1 MASFNAWKICEI
13 SVETMGNVIS
23 SHCSLMSGGD
33 TSAVRDGLFTK
44 LLVVRRHTSLMAKGE
59 LAKMFPSKKHRE
71 WVILSPDILPFCIHI
86 NSAYI
91 SLGWW
96 LLSSDAARFP
106 FLVSPFASHCST
118 EHRCSMIYAWLRL
131 SLCFQMP
138 TWGLW
143 LTLPCGSCLMAL
155 WCSSAYAEHLDI
167 STDRGISWGS
177 LCISDGEWG
186 SAEPYQMPW
195 GAGLGLLYCV

>member
-1 MASFNAWKICEI
+1 MAYSPSCLLSEGTLHWWPKVNWQKCSHQRSTGNGSFSAQIFCL
-13 SVETMGNVIS
+13 SVS
-23 SHCSLMSGGD
+23 
-33 TSAVRDGLFTK
+33 TST
-44 LLVVRRHTSLMAKGE
+44 LLTYA
-59 LAKMFPSKKHRE
+59 
-71 WVILSPDILPFCIHI
+71 I
-86 NSAYI
+86 
-91 SLGWW
+91 GWW

-106 FLVSPFASHCST
+106 FLVSPFASCCST
-118 EHRCSMIYAWLRL
+118 EHHRSMIYAWLRL

-177 LCISDGEWG
+177 LCISEGEWG
-186 SAEPYQMPW
+186 SAEPCQMPW
-195 GAGLGLLYCV
+195 GPGLGLLYCV